1 MCQFS
6 VINGL
11 PPVLSSFKI
20 FWIWRVPYYYSAMRK
35 KKTSI
40 RKTARDNKRY
50 SDTSIGRW
58 FLRLALWVI
67 YGIFLYQIWLL
78 FHVLYWK
85 HNNPQ
90 STAFMESQLEILR
103 ADDAN
108 AALHHQWKS
117 YQHISDE
124 IKRAVVAAEDS
135 QFLRH
140 SGFDYDALWHAFQ
153 KNLSQ
158 GRVTAGGSTI
168 SQQLAKN
175 LFLSD
180 NKSFLRKAQEAIIT
194 VMLEQ
199 VMSKQ
204 RILEIYLNVIEWGN
218 GVFGAEAAAQHYFG
232 RSAAD
237 LTPHQ
242 AALLAAMIPR
252 PRYYDNNRDSL
263 HLLKKRDIL
272 LKRAHSAKIP

>member
-1 MCQFS
+1 MQ
-6 VINGL
+6 
-11 PPVLSSFKI
+11 
-20 FWIWRVPYYYSAMRK
+20 K
-35 KKTSI
+35 KKTST
-40 RKTARDNKRY
+40 RKTAHNNIGY
-50 SDTSIGRW
+50 SGISIGRW
-58 FLRLALWVI
+58 FLKLSLLAIYVI
-67 YGIFLYQIWLL
+67 FVYQLWLL

-90 STAFMESQLEILR
+90 STAFMERQLEILR
-103 ADDAN
+103 ADHAG
-108 AALHHQWKS
+108 ATLHHQWIP

-135 QFLRH
+135 QFLQH
-140 SGFDYDALWHAFQ
+140 SGFDYDAIWNAFQ
-153 KNLSQ
+153 KNLAQ
-158 GRVTAGGSTI
+158 GGITAGGSTI

-180 NKSFLRKAQEAIIT
+180 NKSFLRKAQEAMIT

-218 GVFGAEAAAQHYFG
+218 GVFGVEAAAQHYFS
-232 RSAAD
+232 RSATTLA
-237 LTPHQ
+237 PHQ

-252 PRYYDNNRDSL
+252 PRYYDDNRDSL

>member
-1 MCQFS
+1 
-6 VINGL
+6 
-11 PPVLSSFKI
+11 
-20 FWIWRVPYYYSAMRK
+20 MRK
-35 KKTSI
+35 KRTSA
-40 RKTARDNKRY
+40 RKTTRDNKGY
-50 SDTSIGRW
+50 SGISVGRW
-58 FLRLALWVI
+58 FLKLSLWTI
-67 YGIFLYQIWLL
+67 YVIFLYQLWLL

-90 STAFMESQLEILR
+90 NTAFMERQLEILR
-103 ADDAN
+103 ADHPD
-108 AALHHQWKS
+108 AALHHQWVS
-117 YQHISDE
+117 YQHISDAV
-124 IKRAVVAAEDS
+124 KRAVVAAEDS
-135 QFLRH
+135 HFLRH
-140 SGFDYDALWHAFQ
+140 SGFDYDAMWNAFQ
-153 KNLSQ
+153 KNLAQ
-158 GRVTAGGSTI
+158 GSITAGGSTI

-180 NKSFLRKAQEAIIT
+180 NKSILRKAQEAIIT

-218 GVFGAEAAAQHYFG
+218 GVFGVEAAAQHYFG
-232 RSAAD
+232 RPASVLA
-237 LTPHQ
+237 PHQ

-252 PRYYDNNRDSL
+252 PRYYDDNRDSL

>member
-11 PPVLSSFKI
+11 LPVFSTFEI
-20 FWIWRVPYYYSAMRK
+20 FGIWRVPYYYSTMRK
-35 KKTSI
+35 NKTST
-40 RKTARDNKRY
+40 RKTARDNKRH
-50 SDTSIGRW
+50 SGINIGRW
-58 FLRLALWVI
+58 FLKLSLWAI

-85 HNNPQ
+85 HNDPQ
-90 STAFMESQLEILR
+90 STAFMERQLEILR
-103 ADDAN
+103 ADHAG
-108 AALHHQWKS
+108 ATLQHQWVS

-135 QFLRH
+135 QFLQH
-140 SGFDYDALWHAFQ
+140 HGFDYDALWNAFQ
-153 KNLSQ
+153 KNLAQ
-158 GRVTAGGSTI
+158 GSITAGGSTI

-180 NKSFLRKAQEAIIT
+180 NKSFLRKAQEAMIT

-218 GVFGAEAAAQHYFG
+218 GVFGVEAAARHYFG
-232 RSAAD
+232 QSAAA
-237 LTPHQ
+237 LAPHQ

-252 PRYYDNNRDSL
+252 PRYYDDNRDSL

-272 LKRAHSAKIP
+272 LKRARSAKIP